1 MNKKAM
7 SIILGMALVTA
18 SGGALWGNGNEVK
31 ALDSEKAVTS
41 ATKVLAFETSNKET
55 TKVTNKENSDTTEEN
70 ATTNEG
76 GKDKE
81 QAGGENAIEK
91 ANINQDSNSQKSG
104 VTNQQGTSFSD
115 VKDTHWAKKSITAA
129 IEKGYVSGYP
139 GGVFKPEQAIK
150 RDELLANSLLK
161 PKWQTGRSSGSQ
173 KAVI

>member
-7 SIILGMALVTA
+7 SIILGMALVAT

-55 TKVTNKENSDTTEEN
+55 TKVTSKENSDTTEEN

-81 QAGGENAIEK
+81 QAGNENAIEK
-91 ANINQDSNSQKSG
+91 ANINQDSNSQ
-104 VTNQQGTSFSD
+104 N
-115 VKDTHWAKKSITAA
+115 
-129 IEKGYVSGYP
+129 
-139 GGVFKPEQAIK
+139 
-150 RDELLANSLLK
+150 LA
-161 PKWQTGRSSGSQ
+161 
-173 KAVI
+173 